1 MIGTSCHAR
10 TVSPTIIAG
19 TWVAFFPRVPAIIV
33 HDPDRYPF
41 CNPKLSMDE
50 RVDDL
55 ITRLTLDEKPYL

>member
-1 MIGTSCHAR
+1 MHSSKS
-10 TVSPTIIAG
+10 VSNDRAG
-19 TWVAFFPRVPAIIV
+19 
-33 HDPDRYPF
+33 RYPF